1 MELFNFASLGV
12 TLMLALVGAP
22 ILFRRAGY
30 PAGKTVFGTL
40 TALII
45 LLGVWGVISA
55 IQRKTGLE
63 ALPLGWLVPAAALVI
78 GWRVR
83 LS

>member
-1 MELFNFASLGV
+1 VEAFNFASLGV
-12 TLMLALVGAP
+12 TLVLALVGAP
-22 ILFRRAGY
+22 ILFKRAGY
-30 PAGKTVFGTL
+30 PNGKTVFGTL
-40 TALII
+40 TVLVA

-63 ALPLGWLVPAAALVI
+63 ALPLGWLVPVVASLV

-83 LS
+83 LN

>member
-1 MELFNFASLGV
+1 VEIVNFLSLGA
-12 TLMLALVGAP
+12 TILLALVVAP
-22 ILFRRAGY
+22 IRLRRAGY
-30 PAGKTVFGTL
+30 PAGKTIFGTL
-40 TALII
+40 TALIV

-63 ALPLGWLVPAAALVI
+63 GVPLGWLVPAVGLAI
-78 GWRVR
+78 GLRVR